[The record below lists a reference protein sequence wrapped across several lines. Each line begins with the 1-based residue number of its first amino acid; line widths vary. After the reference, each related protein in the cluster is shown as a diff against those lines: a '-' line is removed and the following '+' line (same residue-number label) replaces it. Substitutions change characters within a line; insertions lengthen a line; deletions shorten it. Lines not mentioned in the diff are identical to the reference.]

1 MQPAKKA
8 FTFIEV
14 IVALA
19 IVAIALTALLRLH
32 LISINMTDRTNV
44 RTQAVLLAQSKM
56 DEVTADV
63 SPYVGVT
70 NGTIRRN
77 QLDFN
82 WQRRITELNIPQL
95 DKNDFDTLRRVDVDV
110 SWKHG
115 NNNKHINLTTYVTN
129 VK

>member
-1 MQPAKKA
+1 MRHAKNA

-19 IVAIALTALLRLH
+19 IVAIAITALLRLH
-32 LISINMTDRTNV
+32 LISINMTDRTNT
-44 RTQAVLLAQSKM
+44 RIQAVLLAQSKM
-56 DEVTADV
+56 DEVITDV

-70 NGTIRRN
+70 NGTIRQN

-82 WQRRITELNIPQL
+82 WQRSITELHLPQL

-115 NNNKHINLTTYVTN
+115 NNNKHINLTTYVTHA
-129 VK
+129 K